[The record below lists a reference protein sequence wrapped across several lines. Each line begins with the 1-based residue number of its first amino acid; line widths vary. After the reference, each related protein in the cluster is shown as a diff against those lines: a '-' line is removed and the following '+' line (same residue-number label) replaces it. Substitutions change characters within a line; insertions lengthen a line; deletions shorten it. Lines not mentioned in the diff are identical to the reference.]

1 MAYSL
6 AAFFGLALTAVVTVS
21 GAVSGQHLSQ
31 PLPWPVLSV
40 QDSNPTTPYTEYN
53 AGMFTPVGELGALTA
68 SEFTT
73 LAHPAFPR
81 HSVRVKQSHFCDE
94 SVR

>member
-1 MAYSL
+1 MAYLL
-6 AAFFGLALTAVVTVS
+6 AALFGLTLTAIVTVS
-21 GAVSGQHLSQ
+21 AAVSGQQPSQ
-31 PLPWPVLSV
+31 PPPWPVLSV
-40 QDSNPTTPYTEYN
+40 QDPNPTTPYTEYN
-53 AGMFTPVGELGALTA
+53 AGMFTPLGELGSLTA

-81 HSVRVKQSHFCDE
+81 HSVRVKQSHFCDD